1 MIEIKIN
8 KKTLEIEVEGIDY
21 IGTTCISDLDKLCEM
36 LEFEVTDRKPKPEMF
51 VVQQNQQYI
60 RR

>member
-8 KKTLEIEVEGIDY
+8 KKTLEIEIGGVDY
-21 IGTTCISDLDKLCEM
+21 VGTACIPDLDKLCEM
-36 LEFEVTDRKPKPEMF
+36 LELEVTDRKPKPEMF
-51 VVQQNQQYI
+51 VVQQSQQHI

>member
-8 KKTLEIEVEGIDY
+8 KKTLEIEIEGIDY
-21 IGTTCISDLDKLCEM
+21 VGTACVPDLDKLCEM
-36 LEFEVTDRKPKPEMF
+36 LELEVTDRKPKPEMF
-51 VVQQNQQYI
+51 VVQQSQQHI